1 MASATSCTI
10 YIGIVVLPEEA
21 SSAYV
26 RVVMIFAS
34 KNPCTHVTSF
44 KKMPKKHRSASL
56 IFCISQVL
64 ASSLQPQVTQGLQS
78 NSSPP
83 KCH

>member
-34 KNPCTHVTSF
+34 KKPCTHGTSF
-44 KKMPKKHRSASL
+44 EKMPKTRSAFL

-64 ASSLQPQVTQGLQS
+64 ASSLQPEVTQGLQN